1 MKKSRKKVWMPI
13 VALCSAGL
21 MVGTGYAAWTIAR
34 NQSGEATGN
43 RKADTVVDNRIS
55 ITNIKWYEGSYSD
68 SATSIKGNP
77 TVCFGWK
84 ENESQTSAGSWLQHG
99 DADVKENR
107 KFTLYFEVEKAQGAT
122 VSYEPKVS
130 FAVEDTSD
138 GVFKA
143 CVDAKIIE
151 APSDSLT
158 AASVSGQAD
167 HYTVDVSFKWGTKFG
182 ETDGKTKDINPYVY
196 YNEKDANASYPD
208 VLNTLNRLAKLNTSA
223 EEGNNKGKPNF
234 KLTISTIVK

>member
-68 SATSIKGNP
+68 SATSINGNP

-84 ENESQTSAGSWLQHG
+84 ANESQTSAGSWLQHG
-99 DADVKENR
+99 DVGVKENR
-107 KFTLYFEVEKAQGAT
+107 KFTLYFEVTTAEGSTISHDTPTAT
-122 VSYEPKVS
+122 
-130 FAVEDTSD
+130 FALQDTND
-138 GVFKA
+138 EVFNA
-143 CVDAKIIE
+143 CVTDNILI
-151 APSDSLT
+151 APEQNLT
-158 AASVSGQAD
+158 VTQIKGTTN

-182 ETDGKTKDINPYVY
+182 KDDKGRTTDTNPYVY
-196 YNEKDANASYPD
+196 YNSTDNYDDA
-208 VLNTLNRLAKLNTSA
+208 VETLNKLAKLNTATS
-223 EEGNNKGKPNF
+223 GDNKDKPSF
-234 KLTISTIVK
+234 KITISATAK

>member
-68 SATSIKGNP
+68 SATPIDGNP

-84 ENESQTSAGSWLQHG
+84 ENESQTSAGSWLRHG
-99 DADVKENR
+99 GVDVKENR
-107 KFTLYFEVEKAQGAT
+107 KFTLYFEVTKAEGSTISYDTPTAAT
-122 VSYEPKVS
+122 
-130 FAVEDTSD
+130 FALQDTSD
-138 GVFKA
+138 KVFEA
-143 CVDAKIIE
+143 CVNDNILI
-151 APSDSLT
+151 APAESLT
-158 AASVSGQAD
+158 VTRIEQTN

-182 ETDGKTKDINPYVY
+182 KDDKGRTTDTNPYVY
-196 YNEKDANASYPD
+196 YNSTDNYDDA
-208 VLNTLNRLAKLNTSA
+208 VETLNKLAKLNTATS
-223 EEGNNKGKPNF
+223 GDNKDKPSF
-234 KLTISTIVK
+234 KITISATAK